1 MARPLNCAHS
11 TLVNSMTKRLRTA
24 PRHGCKNTRTPV
36 SSDITPFFPVLTL
49 NTIKHPHLPLSI
61 ASCSDLLFNLP
72 DPGLCLHTTTKKK
85 KSSSAGALAIAMCLS
100 AIPLVT
106 GQKEYTSTILA
117 GSYSSD
123 DTFLSSHT
131 RIGGSIG
138 GLTLGGWGW
147 KVVEIRSKSGNGMA
161 FRSQLP
167 HWRRVPIASSS
178 SPEVVDTAYL

>member
-1 MARPLNCAHS
+1 MPAYDDQ
-11 TLVNSMTKRLRTA
+11 KE
-24 PRHGCKNTRTPV
+24 
-36 SSDITPFFPVLTL
+36 
-49 NTIKHPHLPLSI
+49 
-61 ASCSDLLFNLP
+61 
-72 DPGLCLHTTTKKK
+72 

-138 GLTLGGWGW
+138 GSTLGGWGW

-161 FRSQLP
+161 FTIAPL
-167 HWRRVPIASSS
+167 ASS
-178 SPEVVDTAYL
+178 AYCIILIIRGS